1 MSYQEKNASV
11 MLFSALI
18 IAAYYIINLL
28 RMTQGGAELNPAE
41 VYTLWG
47 VIIVASILANIASSI
62 LTNIVFGIIET
73 IRTNEEPELFMDER
87 DKMIE
92 LTGNRNAYNVFG
104 IGAFFSMLS
113 LVVGMEPLVMFNIL
127 VASGIAAQIT
137 ESLTQLYLYR
147 RGF

>member
-18 IAAYYIINLL
+18 IAVYYVISLL
-28 RMTQGGAELNPAE
+28 RIFQAEQVNPND
-41 VYTLWG
+41 VYALWAT
-47 VIIVASILANIASSI
+47 VVVVSILTTIASTI
-62 LTNIVFGIIET
+62 LTNIIFSIIAV
-73 IRTNEEPELFMDER
+73 IRTGEEDEDFFMDER
-87 DKMIE
+87 DKLIE

-113 LVVGMEPLVMFNIL
+113 FVVGMDPLVMFIVL
-127 VASGIAAQIT
+127 VGSGIAAQIT
-137 ESLTQLYLYR
+137 ENLTQLYLYR